1 MRSGVKFFVLTF
13 LTIAVIFVNLG
24 SIPLLDPDEPVYAE
38 TPKEMIQYN
47 DYVSPRIY
55 GDFWY
60 DKPPMYYW
68 LVAVAFKT
76 LGVNEYAARFP
87 SAFLG
92 VLCVLLVYGVVG
104 KLFNERTGFVS
115 GLILATSIEYFYLSK
130 AAVTDITLTF
140 CLTASLLFFLWR
152 KYYLFYLFV
161 ALATLTKGPIGFLFP
176 GAIVFVWI
184 VLTRNFVELKQ
195 MKIPSG
201 FAIFLAVAAPWYWAM
216 YNIHGAAFI
225 EGFIGVNNI
234 TRFTTAEHAHTAAWY
249 FFIPV
254 LIAGFF
260 PWSSLLPQAVR
271 SVLKDKEAGY
281 YPMLVFFII
290 WAAFIFVFFSI
301 SSTKLITYILPVYPP
316 LAILVGWYLDRHWET
331 FRLGGWSIIWPTLF
345 TALSLGI
352 IGGAF
357 SGLKAFPEMKY
368 GVIVLAIILTSM
380 MVLLWRFLLQRDIA
394 RAFWV
399 QSLGMVIVSI
409 LIVTILLPSI
419 ANSLSSKDITTKF
432 TAYDD
437 HQTPVYVVKFLHPG
451 FSFYSGVHGSEIKS
465 VDDFKKGIRGNNPA
479 FFIVQQSDY
488 FGLNEKERQSLVIL
502 DESGKKMLLKYAP
515 GASF

>member
-1 MRSGVKFFVLTF
+1 MRSAVNFWVLTF
-13 LTIAVIFVNLG
+13 LTIAVIFINLG

-38 TPKEMIQYN
+38 TPKEMIQYD

-68 LVAVAFKT
+68 LVAAAFKT

-92 VLCVLLVYGVVG
+92 VLCVLLVYGVVS
-104 KLFNERTGFVS
+104 KLLSERAGFAS
-115 GLILATSIEYFYLSK
+115 GLVLATSIEYFYLSK

-140 CLTASLLFFLWR
+140 CLTASLLFFLGR
-152 KYYLFYLFV
+152 QYYLFYLFA

-176 GAIVFVWI
+176 GAIISIWL
-184 VLTRNFVELKQ
+184 VLTRSFGELKQ
-195 MKIPSG
+195 MKIPIG
-201 FAIFLAVAAPWYWAM
+201 VAIFLAVAAPWYWAM

-234 TRFTTAEHAHTAAWY
+234 TRFTTAEHANTAAWY

-260 PWSSLLPQAVR
+260 PWTSLLPQAVR
-271 SVLKDKEAGY
+271 IVFKDREAKY
-281 YPMLVFFII
+281 YPVLVFLII
-290 WAAFIFVFFSI
+290 WAAFIFVFFSL
-301 SSTKLITYILPVYPP
+301 SSTKLITYILPMYPP

-331 FRLGGWSIIWPTLF
+331 FRLRGWGIIWPILF
-345 TALSLGI
+345 TALGLSI

-357 SGLKAFPEMKY
+357 TGLKLFPEIQY
-368 GVIVLAIILTSM
+368 GVIVLAIVMTSM
-380 MVLLWRFLLQRDIA
+380 IVLVWRVLLKRDTA
-394 RAFWV
+394 KAFWV
-399 QSLGMVIVSI
+399 QSIGMVIVSV
-409 LIVTILLPSI
+409 LLVTSLFPPV
-419 ANSLSSKDITTKF
+419 ADSLSSRDITAKF

-437 HQTPVYVVKFLHPG
+437 HQTPVYVIKFLHPG
-451 FSFYSGVHGSEIKS
+451 FTFYSGVYSNELKS
-465 VDDFKKGIRGNNPA
+465 TDDLKEVIRENKPA
-479 FFIVQQSDY
+479 FFIVQQVDY
-488 FGLNEKERQSLVIL
+488 FGLNEKERQSLVVL
-502 DESGKKMLLKYAP
+502 DNSGKKMLLKYTP
-515 GASF
+515 GAQ